1 MDDFDLEIENY
12 DLREILNLFKIDYNF
27 DSIDLKRAQ
36 RTALKMHPDK
46 SNLPKE
52 YFMFFRKAF
61 QIVQQIY
68 YYRNKKLQD
77 SKNKEYT
84 VDVNKENK
92 KLLKSLDGKSVKEFN
107 VWFNTAFEKV
117 KVSDKNQDSGYGDW
131 FKSDKDIHN
140 TDGVNMN
147 DFERLF
153 EKRKTECKS
162 LVVRK
167 DIDDNEKSSGYML
180 ERSKPQ
186 IYESNMFSKLQF
198 DDLKKAH
205 TQTVVPVTR
214 EDFLNKPQFG
224 SLDSYKRHRANQ
236 QLRSM
241 TRDEARTYLA
251 NKELNDGKMNT
262 ERAYN
267 LLKQDEQMKSANEKW
282 WSHLKQLKN

>member
-12 DLREILNLFKIDYNF
+12 DLREILNLFKLDYNF
-27 DSIDLKRAQ
+27 DSHDLKVAQ
-36 RTALKMHPDK
+36 RIALKTHPDK

-52 YFMFFRKAF
+52 YFMFFMKAF

-68 YYRNKKLQD
+68 YYRYKKLQD

-84 VDVNKENK
+84 VDVNEENK

-107 VWFNTAFEKV
+107 NWFNNAFEKV
-117 KVSDKNQDSGYGDW
+117 KVNDKNQDSGYGEW
-131 FKSDKDIHN
+131 FKSENDIYN
-140 TDGVNMN
+140 TEGANMN

-153 EKRKTECKS
+153 EKRKTDCKS
-162 LVVRK
+162 LIVRK
-167 DIDDNEKSSGYML
+167 EINDNEKASGYML

-186 IYESNMFSKLQF
+186 VYESNMFSKLQF

-214 EDFLNKPQFG
+214 EDYLNKPQFN
-224 SLDSYKRHRANQ
+224 SLDSYKRHRSNQ
-236 QLRSM
+236 NLRTL
-241 TRDEARTYLA
+241 TRDEARIYLA
-251 NKELNDGKMNT
+251 NKELRDGKMNT
-262 ERAYN
+262 QRAYN
-267 LLKQDEQMKSANEKW
+267 LLKQDEQMKIANEQW